1 MMLRLLIAVALPL
14 IYILKS
20 NAYGQ
25 NLSESS
31 YLDRQL
37 LFETANEE
45 LLTKKENLPIDR
57 TNAILYAQEFQQG
70 LNAFNQ
76 RNIPLA
82 IKSFEQIKEASFLY
96 VDAQKHLAVCYK
108 IQTKYE
114 NAYKIWDKLSKK
126 HISKAI
132 DGLAMRAQS
141 LERQHLYH
149 QALNDYS
156 IAIEQYQITL
166 KELSNLRQQLDIYLK
181 HEFFIGNNEALNQN
195 LLYWLSDYTFENH
208 TDSIS
213 LLRDIEDLQRIKQTH
228 LTLNQQHLNL
238 LAFKELLL
246 FSKTKLNQ
254 VVSFYTKNIQP
265 HISEVN
271 QQTLRLNQNLNAV
284 TDFNETFFFD
294 NQLSGQIEP
303 KFIEN
308 MMFQL
313 SAKKLALSNNQLLT
327 PRETGT
333 LQHKI
338 KQKVA
343 NWLWAK
349 DHPREFHNL
358 QNQNKKLTSVILEL
372 NTRSSQ
378 AVQSINLIHQNF
390 KFREDKLEDL
400 QSRISLQLKNVK
412 QIVHLLESRVYNQID
427 QHLANQQKKI
437 RYYLGMS
444 ALGAARIQEK
454 ILYEFETMN
463 Y

>member
-1 MMLRLLIAVALPL
+1 
-14 IYILKS
+14 
-20 NAYGQ
+20 
-25 NLSESS
+25 
-31 YLDRQL
+31 
-37 LFETANEE
+37 
-45 LLTKKENLPIDR
+45 
-57 TNAILYAQEFQQG
+57 
-70 LNAFNQ
+70 
-76 RNIPLA
+76 
-82 IKSFEQIKEASFLY
+82 
-96 VDAQKHLAVCYK
+96 
-108 IQTKYE
+108 
-114 NAYKIWDKLSKK
+114 
-126 HISKAI
+126 
-132 DGLAMRAQS
+132 
-141 LERQHLYH
+141 
-149 QALNDYS
+149 
-156 IAIEQYQITL
+156 
-166 KELSNLRQQLDIYLK
+166 
-181 HEFFIGNNEALNQN
+181 
-195 LLYWLSDYTFENH
+195 
-208 TDSIS
+208 
-213 LLRDIEDLQRIKQTH
+213 
-228 LTLNQQHLNL
+228 
-238 LAFKELLL
+238 
-246 FSKTKLNQ
+246 
-254 VVSFYTKNIQP
+254 
-265 HISEVN
+265 
-271 QQTLRLNQNLNAV
+271 LRLNQNLNAV